1 MKNVVTEI
9 VKNGLCSGC
18 GVCVGITEKCL
29 KMVFDKYGQL
39 VPIVLNC
46 KDCGN
51 CLSVCP
57 FAQSTTKSSL
67 VSPLGNYIKNYV
79 GYSNI
84 EEERIKGASGGLAT
98 RVLRVLLERKM
109 VDGVIVVGSSK
120 KKDRFFEPVI
130 VKKSKELA
138 NYAGSKY
145 YPVEFSSVLKLLKKE
160 VGQYAIVGLPCV
172 VDALRLVQQ
181 KNSLIGGK
189 IKYLLGLICG
199 HNKNKNYTS
208 FLIRLTG
215 TREKDV
221 KDVQFRCKENTNK
234 ASNYGF
240 KGILKNGENTRQL
253 NFSDS
258 LVGKIWCNYFFSTNA
273 CFYCEDLFA
282 KYADISFMDAWL
294 KPYINDPK
302 GTSIIAIRNEKLK
315 AIIEKEM
322 RAEHISLSSIEE
334 EKVINSQK
342 GALIFKKNSID
353 KKRIFLFNS
362 WVSSKIYSGDFWVK
376 IIGMSMLKLYILFM
390 SLVMRKYKLTKIFI
404 FNLIRKWR
412 IE

>member
-1 MKNVVTEI
+1 MRNVVTEI
-9 VKNGLCSGC
+9 VENGLCSGC
-18 GVCVGITEKCL
+18 GVCVVMTERCL
-29 KMVFDKYGQL
+29 KMVFNQYGQL
-39 VPIVLNC
+39 IPEVSNC
-46 KDCGN
+46 KDCGD

-57 FAQSTTKSSL
+57 FAQNRIKNSL
-67 VSPLGNYIKNYV
+67 VSPLGNYIRNYV

-98 RVLRVLLERKM
+98 RVLRVLLERKI

-120 KKDRFFEPVI
+120 KNDRFFEPVI
-130 VKKSKELA
+130 VKNSKELA

-181 KNSLIGGK
+181 KNSFIGKK
-189 IKYLLGLICG
+189 IKYLLGLVCG

-221 KDVQFRCKENTNK
+221 KTVQFRCKENINK
-234 ASNYGF
+234 AGNYGF
-240 KGILKNGENTRQL
+240 KGILKNGKNTKQL

-258 LVGKIWCNYFFSTNA
+258 LVSKLWCNHFFSTGA

-294 KPYINDPK
+294 KPYMDDSK
-302 GTSIIAIRNEKLK
+302 GTSIITIRNEELK
-315 AIIEKEM
+315 NMIGEEI
-322 RAEHISLSSIEE
+322 RSGNISLDVISEE
-334 EKVINSQK
+334 DVIKSQK
-342 GALIFKKNSID
+342 GALNFKKKSIS
-353 KKRIFLFNS
+353 KKKHFLFNKWLS
-362 WVSSKIYSGDFWVK
+362 NKFYSGGNNWTK
-376 IIGMSMLKLYILFM
+376 AMGMKTLKLYILFM
-390 SLVMRKYKLTKIFI
+390 RKYRLTKMFM
-404 FNLIRKWR
+404 FNLIKKVGV
-412 IE
+412 I